1 VLEKSMIYILNRTVV
16 RVLAEGILKYKEIA
30 CPIFNKK
37 QALV

>member
-1 VLEKSMIYILNRTVV
+1 MIYILNRTVV
-16 RVLAEGILKYKEIA
+16 RVLEKGILKYKEIDIA